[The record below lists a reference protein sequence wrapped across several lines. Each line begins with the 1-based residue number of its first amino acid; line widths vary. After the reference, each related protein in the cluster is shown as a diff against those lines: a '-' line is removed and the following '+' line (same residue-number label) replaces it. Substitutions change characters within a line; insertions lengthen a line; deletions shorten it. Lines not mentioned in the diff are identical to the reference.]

1 MKKHFLILLIAFVL
15 FSLSDLQSQVGG
27 DAVYQFLD
35 MPNSARIASMGGDF
49 LAIDDDDIMLVLAN
63 PSLISDKMHN
73 SLGLS
78 FVDYYTDINYGYAQ
92 YGRTFNKAGSFVA
105 TMQFINYGKFTEA
118 DETGLQYGEFS
129 AGDYA
134 LNIGWGRRLTPKWS
148 IGANMKLIYSHL
160 YTYNSFGM
168 AVDVAG
174 SYISDNR
181 LFTAS
186 LIAKNIGYQIVPY
199 RDSKHEPLPFQIQ
212 AGISQK
218 LNHLPFRYSVL
229 VTHLEKWDLRYEDP
243 DNPSGGTDPFTGEA
257 NQVSG
262 MEKFADNLMRH
273 IVIGGEL
280 LLGKHFSLRGGYNY
294 MRRQEL
300 KVNTKTALVGFS
312 WGFGIRISTF
322 HLSYARS
329 TYHLVGSP
337 NYVTLT
343 FNLSDFSKKKSE
355 K

>member
-1 MKKHFLILLIAFVL
+1 MKKYSLILLITFVL
-15 FSLSDLQSQVGG
+15 FSLSDLKSQVGG
-27 DAVYQFLD
+27 DAVYQFLN

-49 LAIDDDDIMLVLAN
+49 LAIDDDDIMLALAN
-63 PSLISDKMHN
+63 PSLITDKMNN

-92 YGRTFNKAGSFVA
+92 YGRTFDKAGSFVA

-134 LNIGWGRRLTPKWS
+134 LNIGWGRRLTPRWS

-160 YTYNSFGM
+160 YIYNSFGM

-174 SYISDNR
+174 SYISNNR

-199 RDSKHEPLPFQIQ
+199 RGGEHEPLPFEIQ

-229 VTHLEKWDLRYEDP
+229 LTHLEKWDLRYEDP

-262 MEKFADNLMRH
+262 LEKFADNLMRH

-329 TYHLVGSP
+329 TYHLAGSP

>member
-1 MKKHFLILLIAFVL
+1 MKKYSLILLITFVL
-15 FSLSDLQSQVGG
+15 FSLSDLKSQVGG
-27 DAVYQFLD
+27 DAVYQFLN

-49 LAIDDDDIMLVLAN
+49 LAIDDDDIMLSLAN
-63 PSLISDKMHN
+63 PSLITDKMNN

-92 YGRTFNKAGSFVA
+92 YGRTFDKAGSFVA

-134 LNIGWGRRLTPKWS
+134 LNIGWGRRLTPRWS

-160 YTYNSFGM
+160 YIYNSFGM

-199 RDSKHEPLPFQIQ
+199 RGGEHEPLPFEIQ
-212 AGISQK
+212 AGLSQK

-229 VTHLEKWDLRYEDP
+229 LTHLEKWDLRYEDP

-262 MEKFADNLMRH
+262 LEKFADNLMRH

>member
-1 MKKHFLILLIAFVL
+1 MKKYSLILLITFVL
-15 FSLSDLQSQVGG
+15 FSLSDLKSQVGG
-27 DAVYQFLD
+27 DAVYQFLN

-49 LAIDDDDIMLVLAN
+49 LAIDDDDIMLALAN
-63 PSLISDKMHN
+63 PSLISDKMNN

-92 YGRTFNKAGSFVA
+92 YGRTFDKAGSFVA

-134 LNIGWGRRLTPKWS
+134 LNIGWGRRLTPRWS

-160 YTYNSFGM
+160 YIYNSFGM

-199 RDSKHEPLPFQIQ
+199 RGGEHEPLPFEIQ

-229 VTHLEKWDLRYEDP
+229 LTHLEKWDLRYEDP

-262 MEKFADNLMRH
+262 LEKFADNLMRH